1 MSKQDDTPASTTI
14 SFLNCIDLSTPDV
27 QESVS
32 LLKQACLDC
41 GFFYVTNHGIS
52 QEFMEEVF
60 SQRDYKEGYYIGV
73 EVPEDD
79 PEADKPFYG
88 PNVWPADGILP
99 GWRQTME
106 KFHQQALGVARA
118 VARIIALALDLE
130 ADFFDKPEMLGHPIA
145 VMRLLHYAGQISD
158 PSKGLY
164 GAGAHSDYGL
174 ITLLATDDIYGL
186 QICKDKDAQPQV
198 WEFVAPLKGS
208 TLHRVLG
215 NGQERYSIAYFV
227 EPSHE
232 CLVECL
238 PTCKFPPIKCE
249 AYLSQ
254 RYKDTHADLKVVHG
268 QEKTLSFRF
277 PFDGLSSVVQ
287 VFTSFHATSASKFL
301 YCLQSNACLS
311 NYPKLVT
318 SPSPSKTLAP
328 KACLDC
334 GFFYVINHG
343 ISEELMEEVFE
354 QNKKFFELPLSEKM
368 KVLRNEKHRGYT
380 PLFDELLDPDNQV
393 HGDYKE
399 GYYIGVEVPEDDPKA
414 EKPFYGP
421 NVWPSDDILPGW
433 RHTMEKY
440 YLEALEVARAIVR
453 IIALALD
460 LEADFFDKPEIL
472 GQPLALLRLLK
483 YPGQISDPSN
493 GVYGAG
499 AHTDYGL
506 ITLLSTDDVYG
517 LQICKDKYAQPR
529 VWEFIAPLKGAFIV
543 NLGDMLERWSN
554 CLFKS
559 TLHRVL
565 GNGQE
570 RYSIAYFVE
579 PSFDCLVECLPTCK
593 SEKNPPKFPPVIYG
607 DYLGQRYKDTHIDLN
622 VYNKLQS

>member
-1 MSKQDDTPASTTI
+1 MENKQSGTGNGNATGTATKEV
-14 SFLNCIDLSTPDV
+14 SFLNRIDLSSPDIH
-27 QESVS
+27 QSVS

-41 GFFYVTNHGIS
+41 GFFYV
-52 QEFMEEVF
+52 
-60 SQRDYKEGYYIGV
+60 
-73 EVPEDD
+73 
-79 PEADKPFYG
+79 
-88 PNVWPADGILP
+88 
-99 GWRQTME
+99 
-106 KFHQQALGVARA
+106 
-118 VARIIALALDLE
+118 
-130 ADFFDKPEMLGHPIA
+130 
-145 VMRLLHYAGQISD
+145 
-158 PSKGLY
+158 
-164 GAGAHSDYGL
+164 
-174 ITLLATDDIYGL
+174 
-186 QICKDKDAQPQV
+186 
-198 WEFVAPLKGS
+198 
-208 TLHRVLG
+208 
-215 NGQERYSIAYFV
+215 
-227 EPSHE
+227 
-232 CLVECL
+232 
-238 PTCKFPPIKCE
+238 
-249 AYLSQ
+249 
-254 RYKDTHADLKVVHG
+254 
-268 QEKTLSFRF
+268 
-277 PFDGLSSVVQ
+277 
-287 VFTSFHATSASKFL
+287 
-301 YCLQSNACLS
+301 
-311 NYPKLVT
+311 
-318 SPSPSKTLAP
+318 
-328 KACLDC
+328 
-334 GFFYVINHG
+334 INHG
-343 ISEELMEEVFE
+343 MSEELMEEVFE
-354 QNKKFFELPLSEKM
+354 HNKKFFELPLSEKM